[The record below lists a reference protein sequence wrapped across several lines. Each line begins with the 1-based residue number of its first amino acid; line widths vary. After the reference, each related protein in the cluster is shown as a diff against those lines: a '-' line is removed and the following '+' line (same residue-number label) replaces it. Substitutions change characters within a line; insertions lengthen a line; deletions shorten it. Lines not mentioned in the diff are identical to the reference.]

1 MESPQWSCSQPLID
15 PLFGDTTTVRA
26 PAASSAFLGSVSSI
40 RSTPSVARIATFLP
54 CNCCAAITPPCENLD
69 HSPPTNRQHAAGHY
83 CREARLWLNAAE
95 RQLTFSNT

>member
-26 PAASSAFLGSVSSI
+26 PAASSAFLGSVSST
-40 RSTPSVARIATFLP
+40 RSTPSVAKIATFLP

-69 HSPPTNRQHAAGHY
+69 HPPPTKGSTRRATIVAKLGY
-83 CREARLWLNAAE
+83 GCMRESPE
-95 RQLTFSNT
+95 FVG